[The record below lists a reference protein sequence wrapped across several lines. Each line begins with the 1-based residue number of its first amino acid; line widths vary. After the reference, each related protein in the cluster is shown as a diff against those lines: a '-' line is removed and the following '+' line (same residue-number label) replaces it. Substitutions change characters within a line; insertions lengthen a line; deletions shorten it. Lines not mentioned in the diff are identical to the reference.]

1 MTTPADL
8 NAVLPPALAL
18 DADPIPPD
26 AIETFV
32 DWAIERAHDTNDAAA
47 LVSSLAEV
55 VSAGTEADSK
65 NLPDEVQRF
74 HVHDL
79 GSAEWAMR
87 KWAELDGQ
95 IETVRTQADVWISRI
110 REWQTAELQR
120 LVVEQAFFDQHLT
133 AYMAAV
139 REASKNDKGEPR
151 TKSLKLPSGT
161 LKSIGHAAVPLVED
175 EAALIA
181 WARENV
187 EPDEIDEV
195 VRVRTDVMI
204 SGLRRFADVKPW
216 HVCIL
221 QMGCGHEISYEA
233 DETPEVGSQVFCYA
247 CEGKTAEVLAVDSD
261 EIVDAVLDNAGRPID
276 GAGVK
281 PAHVTY
287 SIKAAS

>member
-1 MTTPADL
+1 MPTPEDL
-8 NAVLPPALAL
+8 NATLPAALAMDVEPISPDDL
-18 DADPIPPD
+18 DAFI
-26 AIETFV
+26 
-32 DWAIERAHDTNDAAA
+32 DWSLDHASSSVDAAE
-47 LVSSLAEV
+47 LVASLAEIV
-55 VSAGTEADSK
+55 AAGAEADSRAV
-65 NLPDEVQRF
+65 PETIASF

-87 KWAELDGQ
+87 KWADVNDQ
-95 IETVRTQADVWISRI
+95 MVQVDAQADAWIARI
-110 REWQTAELQR
+110 REWKNSETQR
-120 LVVEQAFFDQHLT
+120 LFVERQFFDHHLT

-161 LKSIGHAAVPLVED
+161 LKSMGHAAVPLVED